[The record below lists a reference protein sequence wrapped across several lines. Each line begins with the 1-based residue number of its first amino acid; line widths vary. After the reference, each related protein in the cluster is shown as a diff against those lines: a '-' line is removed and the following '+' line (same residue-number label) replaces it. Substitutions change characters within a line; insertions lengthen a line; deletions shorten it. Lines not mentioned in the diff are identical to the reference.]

1 MTKIVRSLP
10 MTIVLSAAAVS
21 MLSGC
26 GALRN
31 FVELF
36 RTADHSMR
44 FVQQVPGPVSVAWRN
59 ERGDVWLVPK
69 RDVLIEQIRTDAGP
83 ADWGPYGAYVVIR
96 GHHRGTAC
104 WSMAVGGICRFPKM
118 PKEFLSARSIS
129 LA

>member
-83 ADWGPYGAYVVIR
+83 ADWGSCGAYVVIR
-96 GHHRGTAC
+96 GHHRGTRLLVDGRWWDLQVPEDAQ
-104 WSMAVGGICRFPKM
+104 R
-118 PKEFLSARSIS
+118 IS
-129 LA
+129 YRHEASR